1 MPIILLI
8 LLAVFATTGIAAWS
22 FAPWV
27 PMWKKDLVRVMRLA
41 DLQPG
46 EVFYDLGCGDGRVV
60 LEATRIDGVKAIGIE
75 LAMPL
80 YAVCQLR
87 RLLTHSRARFRY
99 GNLFHQSLA
108 DADVI
113 YVFGMPASL
122 ADRLKKKIETEC
134 RPGTRIIS
142 YVFLITGW
150 TPESHDRPTE
160 TDNSLYRYIIS

>member
-1 MPIILLI
+1 MPIILLV
-8 LLAVFATTGIAAWS
+8 LLAVFATTGIAAAS

-27 PMWKKDLVRVMRLA
+27 PMRKKDLARALKLA

-60 LEATRIDGVKAIGIE
+60 LEAAKIDGVKAVGVE
-75 LAMPL
+75 LAMPMYVICL
-80 YAVCQLR
+80 LR
-87 RLLTHSRARFRY
+87 KVLSKSRARFRY

-122 ADRLKKKIETEC
+122 ADRLKKKIEAEC